1 MYTQSTLKG
10 TIHRTFVVV
19 NGTAYSFSGNL
30 LILLGM
36 ISLLTT
42 AQDPHVSVDSSNPDP
57 ILFVTRG
64 LKKFALDLLSETS
77 IQGGPNLNLV
87 VSPYS
92 VWALLVLI
100 MEGAGGETANQIRAA
115 INIKQ
120 NTKMQRQGYLMLE
133 DKLQT
138 NTSSIELHS
147 VNALFTDLNRP
158 IDPNY
163 RNIAM
168 NNYHCNVIPVNFGK
182 PVASAESVNKWVSR
196 ATHQH
201 ILELVLPDD
210 LKNPDLLLANAI
222 FFRGQWKIPFNKN
235 VTFLDKFYD
244 EEGVELGKVQM
255 MFHNGP
261 FLHGFL
267 NDIDAHFL
275 ELPYEGDKFCMLLV
289 LPREKAPLLPVL
301 KKLKSTPLDEVY
313 MKLKKEYEEF
323 MEDGVNVF
331 LPRLSVTSDF
341 VLNEVLQQLGI
352 VDVFEEEHAN
362 LSGISSR
369 RLYLSKLIH
378 KAQIQITE
386 EGTIA
391 SAATAASFGERT
403 FPAQFIAN
411 RPFAYF
417 IIQKEL
423 KIVLFAGKVAFP
435 TSA

>member
-1 MYTQSTLKG
+1 
-10 TIHRTFVVV
+10 
-19 NGTAYSFSGNL
+19 
-30 LILLGM
+30 
-36 ISLLTT
+36 
-42 AQDPHVSVDSSNPDP
+42 
-57 ILFVTRG
+57 
-64 LKKFALDLLSETS
+64 
-77 IQGGPNLNLV
+77 
-87 VSPYS
+87 
-92 VWALLVLI
+92 
-100 MEGAGGETANQIRAA
+100 
-115 INIKQ
+115 
-120 NTKMQRQGYLMLE
+120 
-133 DKLQT
+133 T

-210 LKNPDLLLANAI
+210 LTNPDLLLANAI

-301 KKLKSTPLDEVY
+301 KKLRSTPLDEVY